1 MIVRSGGIGDIG
13 IGVGGAAEDRPLVII
28 FAGVVAEHGRLRR
41 EQVGFHIL
49 KFVGI
54 KNVVFARGQESRNLG
69 VEAVDAFFGQRI
81 AGEAPRNPVAERNF

>member
-1 MIVRSGGIGDIG
+1 MIIRSGGIGDVG
-13 IGVGGAAEDRPLVII
+13 IGVGGAAEDGALVII

-41 EQVGFHIL
+41 EQVGLHVL

-69 VEAVDAFFGQRI
+69 VEAVDAH
-81 AGEAPRNPVAERNF
+81 